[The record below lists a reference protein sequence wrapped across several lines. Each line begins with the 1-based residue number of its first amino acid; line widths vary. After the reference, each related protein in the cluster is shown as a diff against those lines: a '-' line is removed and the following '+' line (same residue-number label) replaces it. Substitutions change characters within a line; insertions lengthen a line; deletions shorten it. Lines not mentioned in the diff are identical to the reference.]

1 MESTIEALVTPQD
14 SIGYRNNH
22 YVPQW
27 YQRRF
32 LRADAGQ
39 RVLHY
44 LALQPQSIVDARGIR
59 RSVPQR
65 RRRPLRDCF
74 VEADLYTLRFGEQL
88 STAIEQHFFGEID
101 SRGAKAVE
109 WWGAFKHPSMDRD
122 AIRDLTVFLSSQKLR
137 TPKGLDW
144 LSLNLGPLSDHE
156 RLQAMV
162 RLRTMFSTIWTEA
175 VWQLADAAES
185 ATKFIVTDHPVT
197 VYNRF
202 CGPRHESCRGA
213 NDPDIRQHAAHT
225 IFPIDLN
232 RVLILTNRS
241 WALDPYQAP
250 TALRPNPEFYREGVF
265 NIFEVQTDRQL
276 SEDEVRE
283 INFILKSRAY
293 RFIGAAEEEWLYPER
308 HVSKSDWN
316 RFGKGYLLMPDP
328 QDLHEGGE
336 TILGYD
342 DGRTEAFDSFGR
354 RPWEAGYA
362 GVHAEPTSNDN
373 LEEFKDEFRRLFGE
387 QPRGRG
393 FHIGRQPQ

>member
-1 MESTIEALVTPQD
+1 MKPQE

-32 LRADAGQ
+32 LQADARQ
-39 RVLHY
+39 RELHY
-44 LALQPQSIVDARGIR
+44 LSLQPQSIVDVKGIR
-59 RSVPQR
+59 RPVPQR
-65 RRRPLRDCF
+65 RRRSLRDCF
-74 VEADLYTLRFGEQL
+74 VEEDLYTLRFGGQISTTVEQ
-88 STAIEQHFFGEID
+88 QFFGEID
-101 SRGAKAVE
+101 RRGAKAVE
-109 WWGAFKHPSMDRD
+109 WWGAFEHPSMDRD
-122 AIRDLTVFLSSQKLR
+122 AIRDMTVYLSSQKLR

-144 LSLNLGPLSDHE
+144 LSLTFSAVSDHE
-156 RLQAMV
+156 RLRALIE
-162 RLRTMFSTIWTEA
+162 LRTLFSTIWTES

-185 ATKFIVTDHPVT
+185 TTKFIVTDHPVT

-250 TALRPNPEFYREGVF
+250 TALRPNPDFYRDSVF
-265 NIFEVQTDRQL
+265 NILEVQTGRQL
-276 SEDEVRE
+276 SEREVRE

-328 QDLHEGGE
+328 QDIHEGGE

-354 RPWEAGYA
+354 RPWDTDYA
-362 GVHAEPTSNDN
+362 GVHAEPTSNGN
-373 LEEFKDEFRRLFGE
+373 LQEFKDEFRLLFGE
-387 QPRGRG
+387 KPRGSG